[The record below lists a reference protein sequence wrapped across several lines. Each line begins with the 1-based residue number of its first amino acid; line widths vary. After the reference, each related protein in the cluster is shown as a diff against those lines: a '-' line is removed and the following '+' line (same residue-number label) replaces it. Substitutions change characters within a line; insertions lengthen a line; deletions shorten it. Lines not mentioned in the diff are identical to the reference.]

1 MKNMVILYN
10 PSQDG
15 HEHKKLFNSK
25 SAVECANDWAR
36 SINAN
41 LIENIFFDDISVNG
55 SANLVLFLEK
65 LSAVLEKNSTEYA
78 IFAWADCPFLNK
90 NLTEKLIEYH
100 ETYKAEYTFAEGFP
114 YGLAPEIIHSGTVK
128 ILLNLAKT
136 KGFEDASIERDSLF
150 AVIKTDIN
158 SFEIETYIADH
169 DWRYLRLQLCC
180 SNKRNTLAC
189 ERLFDIAEN
198 ELQDAHALSFAAEK
212 SSSVQRT
219 LPAFYNV
226 QIFSS
231 TNIQTVY
238 EPSLGDFTMDIEAF
252 SKLVSKIEKFS
263 GDAIIS
269 LSFLSDPLYHR
280 NFLQFVKEV
289 LAHKNL
295 SVLIETDGIQ
305 LTEQIIQ
312 EVKSLVDGN
321 NVRSNGQRSLNW
333 IIRLDA
339 NDSEMYNKV
348 HLKPLVSTDFD
359 KAVNAVELLKEHF
372 PHSVY
377 PQLVRMNCNEEQL
390 EGFFRKWTSDAT
402 GELIIQKFD
411 SLSGLLEDMRPADLS
426 PAKRYTCWH
435 IKRDMNILADGTV
448 VRCKAAAFA
457 QDKDV
462 AVLGNAF
469 EEELSTVWARGDV
482 NLVNQ
487 LQGKYTGQCGE
498 SDEYY
503 TFNF

>member
-10 PSQDG
+10 PSEDG
-15 HEHKKLFNSK
+15 RAHDTLFNSK
-25 SAVECANDWAR
+25 SAVECANEWAK
-36 SINAN
+36 SINEN
-41 LIENIFFDDISVNG
+41 SIENIFLHDIIVDG
-55 SANLVLFLEK
+55 KANLVLFLEK
-65 LSAVLEKNSTEYA
+65 MIELLDKNDAHYA

-90 NLTEKLIEYH
+90 KLTEKLIEYH

-114 YGLAPEIIHSGTVK
+114 YGLAPEVIHTGTVK
-128 ILLNLAKT
+128 ILLGLAKA

-150 AVIKTDIN
+150 SIIKTDIN
-158 SFEIETYIADH
+158 SFEIETYIANY

-226 QIFSS
+226 QVFSS
-231 TNIQTVY
+231 TSIQTVY
-238 EPSLGDFTMDIEAF
+238 EPSIGNYSIEKEAF
-252 SKLVSKIEKFS
+252 SKLLTKIEKFS
-263 GDAIIS
+263 DDAVIS
-269 LSFLSDPLYHR
+269 LSFLSDPLYHTD
-280 NFLQFVKEV
+280 FLLFVREV
-289 LAHKNL
+289 LSHKNL
-295 SVLIETDGIQ
+295 SVLVETDG
-305 LTEQIIQ
+305 LQISEEIIR
-312 EVKSLVDGN
+312 EVKTLVGSN
-321 NVRSNGQRSLNW
+321 NVRSNGQRAFNW

-339 NDSEMYNKV
+339 NDNRLYNKV
-348 HLKPLVSTDFD
+348 HLKSDNSTDFE
-359 KAVNAVELLKEHF
+359 KAVNVIQLLKENF
-372 PHSVY
+372 PHAVY
-377 PQLVRMNCNEEQL
+377 PQMVRMNCNEDQL
-390 EGFFRKWTSDAT
+390 EGFFRRWTEDAT
-402 GELIIQKFD
+402 GELIVQKFD
-411 SLSGLLEDMRPADLS
+411 RLSGLLDDVRPADLS
-426 PAKRYTCWH
+426 PAKRYACWH

-457 QDKDV
+457 QNKDV

-487 LQGKYTGQCGE
+487 LQGKYTGQCGD